1 MEYINNS
8 LRVNNSEHFEE
19 SIGENN
25 FTSIDTYLCDE
36 DIEELQT
43 RKLSV
48 LISMSIL
55 TLLSNMAI
63 LLAILSRPGK
73 VKLQNIS

>member
-1 MEYINNS
+1 MDYINTS
-8 LRVNNSEHFEE
+8 FRVNNSELFDETN
-19 SIGENN
+19 GEHKS
-25 FTSIDTYLCDE
+25 TDLCEE

-55 TLLSNMAI
+55 TLLSNIAI

-73 VKLQNIS
+73 VC

>member
-1 MEYINNS
+1 MVFINTS
-8 LRVNNSEHFEE
+8 FTVNNSEIFNEI
-19 SIGENN
+19 IGENN
-25 FTSIDTYLCDE
+25 SSGIDTYQCDP
-36 DIEELQT
+36 DILELQT

-48 LISMSIL
+48 LVSMSIL

-73 VKLQNIS
+73 VG